1 MIYLSCI
8 IFAFYML
15 FESGET
21 MNIGEK
27 IISLREQRGWTQKE
41 LANRVNINVS
51 VMNRIES
58 NDRPLKDSELLTFA
72 NIFEV
77 SADYLLGRSDKKDN
91 YSKEKNFKIDETF
104 EKFSNNP
111 NLEVFYKELPES
123 DEEKVQQLKDFW
135 EFINKKK

>member
-1 MIYLSCI
+1 MYNLCI
-8 IFAFYML
+8 LYA

-91 YSKEKNFKIDETF
+91 YLKENNFKIDETF
-104 EKFSNNP
+104 EKFSNDP

-135 EFINKKK
+135 EFINKKNKA